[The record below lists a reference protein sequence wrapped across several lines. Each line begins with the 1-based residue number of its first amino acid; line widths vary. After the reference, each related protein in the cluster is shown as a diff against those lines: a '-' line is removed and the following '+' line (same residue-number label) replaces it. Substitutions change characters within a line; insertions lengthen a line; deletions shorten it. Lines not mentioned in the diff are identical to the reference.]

1 MRIGVNTNLDPGSV
15 EEALRRLIAGVDY
28 DAHKYLECDE
38 DEGLDHY
45 PDLAQDFARYY
56 QDALSASA

>member
-15 EEALRRLIAGVDY
+15 EEALRRLIADVDY
-28 DAHKYLECDE
+28 DTHKYLECDE

-45 PDLAQDFARYY
+45 PDLAKKFQRLY
-56 QDALSASA
+56 QDALSAPA